1 MNSEPAAS
9 RAQRSTFVTVV
20 AWIFIV
26 LSGFTTLVSLLQNI
40 MLHTVFAQQGFD
52 PAAIAAN
59 APEGQPVLVTFLV
72 AHVAW
77 FFALV
82 LFVSITLLCSSV
94 GLLMR
99 KNWARLM
106 FIGVMVLGIAWDI
119 FGFALQF
126 QMLGT
131 LTEMHHGAPAEFRNE
146 MRTVAIV
153 MGVFGAVLG
162 LAFITLFGWLIKRFM
177 SASVRQEFRARA

>member
-1 MNSEPAAS
+1 
-9 RAQRSTFVTVV
+9 
-20 AWIFIV
+20 
-26 LSGFTTLVSLLQNI
+26 
-40 MLHTVFAQQGFD
+40 
-52 PAAIAAN
+52 
-59 APEGQPVLVTFLV
+59 
-72 AHVAW
+72 
-77 FFALV
+77 
-82 LFVSITLLCSSV
+82 
-94 GLLMR
+94 MR

-177 SASVRQEFRARA
+177 SASVRQEFRASA